1 LGHAKETNVP
11 RACSPPPRRTNN
23 TEEDLKVAA
32 DKLNRLLRLP
42 TEQKKKYGSVMDIRS
57 SFYLR
62 HRMVLSFLW
71 LQQRRDQFPGKTRRE
86 LGSITAN
93 SFGRG
98 LHTGKMIVKWTNSWV
113 RHREIPNTNAG
124 RHMHNFTW
132 MDDEDVV
139 FAARNFCRQ
148 QGESEYT
155 VPSH

>member
-1 LGHAKETNVP
+1 
-11 RACSPPPRRTNN
+11 
-23 TEEDLKVAA
+23 
-32 DKLNRLLRLP
+32 
-42 TEQKKKYGSVMDIRS
+42 MDIRS

-148 QGESEYT
+148 QGEKLSSYKLAQFVAEYLKEHRPAT
-155 VPSH
+155 QLEGTTPQEIHRSI